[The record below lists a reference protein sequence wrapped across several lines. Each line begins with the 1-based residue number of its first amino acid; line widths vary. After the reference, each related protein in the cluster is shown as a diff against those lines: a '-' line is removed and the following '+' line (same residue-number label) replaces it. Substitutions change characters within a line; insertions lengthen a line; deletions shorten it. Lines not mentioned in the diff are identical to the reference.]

1 MSNDRKFIYCNA
13 SGVISV
19 REVINISE
27 TEEYL
32 RGYCVKANAF
42 RTFRKDRVLEDIDES
57 SNIEE
62 RLQFHIENSP
72 PPQET
77 QANRSYTRKTNPS
90 SAPEIC
96 FTGFK
101 KADKIKLVELAE
113 SEDMLVRGAVTT
125 NLEFLCCGY
134 NAGPKKIEKARHHG
148 VIILNESQ
156 FKTMLKT
163 GEIPEGT

>member
-19 REVINISE
+19 REVLNTSE

-57 SNIEE
+57 SDIEE
-62 RLQFHIENSP
+62 RLQFHIENSSLS
-72 PPQET
+72 QKS
-77 QANRSYTRKTNPS
+77 QAIHSSSRISNT
-90 SAPEIC
+90 SAPDIC

-101 KADKIKLVELAE
+101 KADKIKLAELAE
-113 SEDMLVRGAVTT
+113 SEGMVVRGAVTT

-148 VIILNESQ
+148 VIILSESQ

-163 GEIPEGT
+163 GEIPEGD

>member
-1 MSNDRKFIYCNA
+1 MKHA
-13 SGVISV
+13 
-19 REVINISE
+19 
-27 TEEYL
+27 
-32 RGYCVKANAF
+32 
-42 RTFRKDRVLEDIDES
+42 
-57 SNIEE
+57 
-62 RLQFHIENSP
+62 ENSSL
-72 PPQET
+72 T
-77 QANRSYTRKTNPS
+77 QKSQASRVSTRRSNT

-113 SEDMLVRGAVTT
+113 SEGMVVRGAVTI

-156 FKTMLKT
+156 FKTMLQT
-163 GEIPEGT
+163 GEIPEGA